1 MFWDQMYRQIEH
13 SGESRISEIY
23 TESFW
28 NLGTSILYCHF
39 YYHLINIFPK
49 GQRRFFFF
57 LYFSNTLHFSICK
70 TLCRMLWLKQDLFPF
85 TVSLGAFC
93 HLKVHIHWQE
103 PCMFPQGDPS
113 PSYLA
118 RARDLQARERLHLFL
133 IIPGDFSQIV
143 WDISRIA
150 DFGLRKPVNV

>member
-1 MFWDQMYRQIEH
+1 
-13 SGESRISEIY
+13 
-23 TESFW
+23 
-28 NLGTSILYCHF
+28 
-39 YYHLINIFPK
+39 
-49 GQRRFFFF
+49 
-57 LYFSNTLHFSICK
+57 
-70 TLCRMLWLKQDLFPF
+70 MLWLKQDLFPF

-150 DFGLRKPVNV
+150 DFGLRKPVNVWHYLLTDSLTAINSNYSPSHFDFSRIKDEHKWWHISSSWIYFWCLNEIFMVSWLIVPLLSGHVWE